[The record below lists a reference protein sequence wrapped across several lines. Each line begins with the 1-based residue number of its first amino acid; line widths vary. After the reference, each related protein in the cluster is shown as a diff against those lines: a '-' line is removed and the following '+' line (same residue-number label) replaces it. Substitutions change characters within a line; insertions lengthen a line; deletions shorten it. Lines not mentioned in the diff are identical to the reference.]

1 MRLVFGLFGVVVAV
15 LLTIAMLF
23 TAGWT
28 HPPIVGKQVGFR
40 GTGLDQITTSAAVAR
55 LEAINALPDQ
65 IPRASAEG
73 PRAVDTYKNVQVLTD
88 LSVDQFNTLMAAMT
102 TWVAPQQGCSY
113 CHNTEN
119 LADDSVY
126 AKRVARRMI
135 QMTRHI
141 NQDWKSHVQTVG
153 VVCYTCHRGNPVP
166 VNIWYNNPGWPH
178 AGGFAETNYGF
189 GHPDEANGSSSLLQ
203 DPYTPFLEKADNI
216 RVQATRALP
225 TMGSMGASIQSTEDT
240 YALMMSIS
248 RALGVNCT
256 FCHNTREFGQWN
268 ESTPQRVT
276 AWYGIRM
283 VRNLNTEYLDPL
295 HDVFPATRLGPM
307 GDSPKLNC
315 ATCHQ
320 GASKPLLGVSMA
332 KDYPELGGTPSK

>member
-1 MRLVFGLFGVVVAV
+1 MRLAVALLGAVVTV
-15 LLTIAMLF
+15 LLTVAMLF

-28 HPPIVGKQVGFR
+28 HPPVVGTQIGFR
-40 GTGLDQITTSAAVAR
+40 GTGMNQVTTSAAIAK
-55 LEAINALPDQ
+55 LEALNALPDA
-65 IPRASAEG
+65 IPPASPDG
-73 PRAVDTYKNVQVLTD
+73 PRATETYKNVQVLTD

-113 CHNTEN
+113 CHNPEN

-141 NQDWKSHVQTVG
+141 NQDFKSHVQTTG

-166 VNIWYNNPGWPH
+166 ANVWYDNPGWPH
-178 AGGFAETNYGF
+178 AGGFAATNYGF
-189 GHPDEANGSSSLLQ
+189 GHPDAANGSTSLLQ
-203 DPYTPFLEKADNI
+203 DPYAPYLDKDGEI
-216 RVQATRALP
+216 RVQAVNALP
-225 TMGSMGASIQSTEDT
+225 TAGMGSSIQSTEDT

-248 RALGVNCT
+248 NGLGVNCT
-256 FCHNTREFGQWN
+256 FCHNTREFGQWA

-276 AWYGIRM
+276 AWHGIRM
-283 VRNLNTEYLDPL
+283 VRDLNTQYLDPL
-295 HDVFPATRLGPM
+295 KDVFPATRLGPL
-307 GDSPKLNC
+307 GDPPKLNC

-320 GASKPLLGVSMA
+320 GASKPLLGVSLA
-332 KDYPELGGTPSK
+332 KDYPELGGTPAK